1 MTAWVTANDTN
12 GWTDVF
18 LRDLVANTTL
28 LVSLNAAGTAPGNR
42 LSSTAVMAAD
52 GRTIVF
58 QSFASDLASGDLNNA
73 KDVFM
78 LRLNAGDSDHD
89 GLPDD
94 WEIAYFG
101 DLAQDGEGDF
111 DHDGSTNRQEYLA
124 GTNPANNASVFQV
137 LTLTALSNGQT
148 TLLWSAVAG
157 RTYRVQFKDDLE
169 RPGWTDLGGE
179 VTADGTQASAVDPDT
194 SAASHRFYRV
204 VLVR

>member
-1 MTAWVTANDTN
+1 MYRSIGFTRVILCVRDSSANY
-12 GWTDVF
+12 
-18 LRDLVANTTL
+18 LRGRSGFGD
-28 LVSLNAAGTAPGNR
+28 SID
-42 LSSTAVMAAD
+42 AVLKR
-52 GRTIVF
+52 GFNVP
-58 QSFASDLASGDLNNA
+58 LNNA